1 MSIVARCKAAARLPT
16 RRGRRRPWRSSR
28 HRLAISAL
36 SACGRRA
43 LQCLRPPRPRARR
56 ARPSPARLA
65 ALQQEASSSAPV
77 TETTWPA
84 HHQLQVTH
92 VLGST
97 RRRRNSAPAV
107 TSPLSRSCSWSVRRR
122 LDMSEAA
129 PDCSPTAMADG
140 RVAPTGMPAV
150 DGLLRAGGSSRRD
163 ATLRRTSSSPASP
176 ATARRAAADEAAA
189 TAAALRELAI
199 GERPRRRGVG
209 RGSVAANDGRR
220 RGRAAAA
227 RACVVR
233 LINHYKFFGLM
244 LKPVT
249 GPWGAGPS

>member
-1 MSIVARCKAAARLPT
+1 MPT
-16 RRGRRRPWRSSR
+16 TTPPKGATRP
-28 HRLAISAL
+28 AL
-36 SACGRRA
+36 
-43 LQCLRPPRPRARR
+43 
-56 ARPSPARLA
+56 PARLA

-140 RVAPTGMPAV
+140 RVAPTGMPAA
-150 DGLLRAGGSSRRD
+150 DGLRAGGSSRRD

-176 ATARRAAADEAAA
+176 ATARRAADEAAA
-189 TAAALRELAI
+189 IAGLRELVI
-199 GERPRRRGVG
+199 GEHRVVPDEEAASRRMM
-209 RGSVAANDGRR
+209 
-220 RGRAAAA
+220 AAAA
-227 RACVVR
+227 AAPPPPAHV
-233 LINHYKFFGLM
+233 L
-244 LKPVT
+244 
-249 GPWGAGPS
+249 

>member
-1 MSIVARCKAAARLPT
+1 MPTTTPPKGATRPALP
-16 RRGRRRPWRSSR
+16 RELSR
-28 HRLAISAL
+28 IK
-36 SACGRRA
+36 
-43 LQCLRPPRPRARR
+43 
-56 ARPSPARLA
+56 
-65 ALQQEASSSAPV
+65 QEASSSSAV
-77 TETTWPA
+77 AETTWPA

-129 PDCSPTAMADG
+129 PDCSPTASADG
-140 RVAPTGMPAV
+140 RVAPTWMPAA

-189 TAAALRELAI
+189 TTAALRELAI
-199 GERPRRRGVG
+199 GERRATDEA
-209 RGSVAANDGRR
+209 S
-220 RGRAAAA
+220 AAAA
-227 RACVVR
+227 SRRMMAAAAAAAPPPARV
-233 LINHYKFFGLM
+233 L
-244 LKPVT
+244 
-249 GPWGAGPS
+249 

>member
-16 RRGRRRPWRSSR
+16 RRGRQPLAHLAPPIGDLGAFRLWTSGTAMPTTTPPKGATRPALPRELSR
-28 HRLAISAL
+28 IK
-36 SACGRRA
+36 
-43 LQCLRPPRPRARR
+43 
-56 ARPSPARLA
+56 
-65 ALQQEASSSAPV
+65 QEASSSSAV

-129 PDCSPTAMADG
+129 PDCSPTAMSDG
-140 RVAPTGMPAV
+140 RVAPTIPAA

-163 ATLRRTSSSPASP
+163 ATLRRTSRSPASP
-176 ATARRAAADEAAA
+176 ATARRAADEAAA
-189 TAAALRELAI
+189 IAGLRELAI
-199 GERPRRRGVG
+199 GEHHV
-209 RGSVAANDGRR
+209 VADEAS
-220 RGRAAAA
+220 AAAA
-227 RACVVR
+227 SRRMTAAAAAAPPPPARV
-233 LINHYKFFGLM
+233 L
-244 LKPVT
+244 
-249 GPWGAGPS
+249 

>member
-1 MSIVARCKAAARLPT
+1 MAQLAEPIGDLGAFRLWTSGTAMPT
-16 RRGRRRPWRSSR
+16 TTPPKGATRP
-28 HRLAISAL
+28 AL
-36 SACGRRA
+36 
-43 LQCLRPPRPRARR
+43 
-56 ARPSPARLA
+56 PARLA

-140 RVAPTGMPAV
+140 RVAPTGMPAA
-150 DGLLRAGGSSRRD
+150 DGLHAGGSSRRD

-176 ATARRAAADEAAA
+176 ATARRAAADEAA
-189 TAAALRELAI
+189 TTAALRELAI
-199 GERPRRRGVG
+199 GERRVDEASAASASRRMTP
-209 RGSVAANDGRR
+209 
-220 RGRAAAA
+220 AAAA
-227 RACVVR
+227 APPPPARV
-233 LINHYKFFGLM
+233 L
-244 LKPVT
+244 
-249 GPWGAGPS
+249 

>member
-1 MSIVARCKAAARLPT
+1 MPTTTPPKGATRPALP
-16 RRGRRRPWRSSR
+16 RELSR
-28 HRLAISAL
+28 IK
-36 SACGRRA
+36 
-43 LQCLRPPRPRARR
+43 
-56 ARPSPARLA
+56 
-65 ALQQEASSSAPV
+65 QEASSSSAV
-77 TETTWPA
+77 AETTWPA

-92 VLGST
+92 VLGLT

-176 ATARRAAADEAAA
+176 ATARRAADEAAAIAGLRELGIGEHRVVADEAAA
-189 TAAALRELAI
+189 AAAS
-199 GERPRRRGVG
+199 RRMM
-209 RGSVAANDGRR
+209 AD
-220 RGRAAAA
+220 AAAA
-227 RACVVR
+227 PPPLARV
-233 LINHYKFFGLM
+233 L
-244 LKPVT
+244 
-249 GPWGAGPS
+249 

>member
-1 MSIVARCKAAARLPT
+1 MPTTTPPKGATRPALP
-16 RRGRRRPWRSSR
+16 RELSR
-28 HRLAISAL
+28 IK
-36 SACGRRA
+36 
-43 LQCLRPPRPRARR
+43 
-56 ARPSPARLA
+56 
-65 ALQQEASSSAPV
+65 QEACSSSAV

-129 PDCSPTAMADG
+129 PDCSPTGLADG
-140 RVAPTGMPAV
+140 RVAPTGMPA

-176 ATARRAAADEAAA
+176 ATARNAAAAEAAA
-189 TAAALRELAI
+189 IAGLRELAI
-199 GERPRRRGVG
+199 GEHRV
-209 RGSVAANDGRR
+209 VADEP
-220 RGRAAAA
+220 AAAA
-227 RACVVR
+227 ASRRMMAAAAAPPPPARV
-233 LINHYKFFGLM
+233 L
-244 LKPVT
+244 
-249 GPWGAGPS
+249 

>member
-1 MSIVARCKAAARLPT
+1 VTPTTLPQLAEPIGDLGAFRLWTSGTAMPT
-16 RRGRRRPWRSSR
+16 TTPPKGATRPALPRELSR
-28 HRLAISAL
+28 IK
-36 SACGRRA
+36 
-43 LQCLRPPRPRARR
+43 
-56 ARPSPARLA
+56 
-65 ALQQEASSSAPV
+65 QEASSSSAV
-77 TETTWPA
+77 AETTWPA

-140 RVAPTGMPAV
+140 RVAPTGMPAA
-150 DGLLRAGGSSRRD
+150 DGLRAGGSSRRD

-189 TAAALRELAI
+189 TAALHELAI
-199 GERPRRRGVG
+199 GERR
-209 RGSVAANDGRR
+209 ADE
-220 RGRAAAA
+220 AAAA
-227 RACVVR
+227 ASRRMMAAAAAAPPPPARV
-233 LINHYKFFGLM
+233 L
-244 LKPVT
+244 
-249 GPWGAGPS
+249 